1 MTLTCQTEP
10 ELNTTI
16 NTTDGKVIG
25 IDISH
30 HQGNIDW
37 SEVSTWDGNP
47 IQFIYMKATEGA
59 TYQDPKYK
67 TYMKEA
73 KEQNKPEMSSK
84 NKWLYPSD
92 EFGKMESGVQKHP
105 DKS

>member
-1 MTLTCQTEP
+1 M
-10 ELNTTI
+10 NTI
-16 NTTDGKVIG
+16 YISCFAAIGVVVIAKLIYSKSKKNNSSIVSASDSSNGG
-25 IDISH
+25 ISD
-30 HQGNIDW
+30 
-37 SEVSTWDGNP
+37 
-47 IQFIYMKATEGA
+47 
-59 TYQDPKYK
+59 QDSDSDSDKNDSS
-67 TYMKEA
+67 

>member
-1 MTLTCQTEP
+1 M
-10 ELNTTI
+10 NTIYISCFAAIGVVVIAKLIYSKSKKNNSSIVSASNSSNDGI
-16 NTTDGKVIG
+16 NDQ
-25 IDISH
+25 DSH
-30 HQGNIDW
+30 SDSDKND
-37 SEVSTWDGNP
+37 SS
-47 IQFIYMKATEGA
+47 
-59 TYQDPKYK
+59 
-67 TYMKEA
+67 

>member
-1 MTLTCQTEP
+1 M
-10 ELNTTI
+10 NTI
-16 NTTDGKVIG
+16 YISCFAAIGVVVIAKLIYSKSKKNNSSIVSASDSSNAG
-25 IDISH
+25 ISDQDSH
-30 HQGNIDW
+30 SDSDKND
-37 SEVSTWDGNP
+37 SS
-47 IQFIYMKATEGA
+47 
-59 TYQDPKYK
+59 
-67 TYMKEA
+67 

>member
-1 MTLTCQTEP
+1 M
-10 ELNTTI
+10 NTIYISCFAAIGVVVIAKLIYSKSKKNNSSIVSASDSSNDGI
-16 NTTDGKVIG
+16 ND
-25 IDISH
+25 
-30 HQGNIDW
+30 
-37 SEVSTWDGNP
+37 
-47 IQFIYMKATEGA
+47 
-59 TYQDPKYK
+59 QDSDKN
-67 TYMKEA
+67 ESS